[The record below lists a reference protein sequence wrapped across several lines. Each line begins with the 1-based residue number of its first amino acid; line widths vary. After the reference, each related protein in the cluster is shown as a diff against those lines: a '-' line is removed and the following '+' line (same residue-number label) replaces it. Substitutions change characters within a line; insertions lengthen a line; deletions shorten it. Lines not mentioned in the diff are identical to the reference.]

1 MKYIVQTLCLG
12 SVFLVTSCLPIKTV
26 SYPKTTVTEINDLS
40 GKWSVNQGSNYLIFE
55 DTTKKMVL
63 KTECGIITAD
73 YTKINQAI
81 IVNQLKQV
89 SADCEIP
96 QNLIENLRKT
106 AYFKVNSTNQITFYD
121 ESHQEKLTLNISK

>member
-40 GKWSVNQGSNYLIFE
+40 GKWSVNQSSNYLIFE

-73 YTKINQAI
+73 YTKINQALI
-81 IVNQLKQV
+81 FNHLKQV
-89 SADCEIP
+89 NVDCEIS
-96 QNLIENLRKT
+96 QNLIQNLQKT
-106 AYFKVNSTNQITFYD
+106 AYYKVNSTNQITFYD
-121 ESHQEKLTLNISK
+121 ESHQEKLTLNLSK